1 MNPLIIGLLISLTL
15 SLAGNAWLGKAYLGK
30 RDTAVQASTNLT
42 HATGAALSCSAS
54 VENLDKQAVQ
64 RAADAAPK
72 RVAAAAT
79 AAKGNAKADVI
90 LSTAATAPGDDCKSA
105 TARANSWFKE
115 TP

>member
-1 MNPLIIGLLISLTL
+1 MNGVIVGLLISLTL
-15 SLAGNAWLGKAYLGK
+15 SLAGNAWLGKAYLSK
-30 RDTAVQASTNLT
+30 RDTAVQASTNLN
-42 HATGAALSCSAS
+42 HATGAALTCSTS
-54 VENLDKQAVQ
+54 VDNIAKQSDQ
-64 RAADAAPK
+64 RAAAAAPK
-72 RVAAAAT
+72 REAAAAT